1 MVNPLTEYQEDYA
14 SILTDK
20 ALDGVIHG
28 KDKIL
33 LFRLLGDTDP
43 ATKLAFQT
51 THTFTFSP
59 DREIIKTKDG
69 DVTRNNGTGTEV
81 SIEAIQK
88 RGDKLLGMLTVAAIE
103 DLTVE
108 VWEVTV
114 DEGLKDEAGAYPA
127 VYARGKLDSWELPAG
142 AEEEA
147 TVTSTLTVEGKP
159 KFGYTPLTADQ
170 EAAVDYAFRTAEA
183 IPPEV

>member
-1 MVNPLTEYQEDYA
+1 MVNPITEYQEEYA
-14 SILTDK
+14 SILGGE

-51 THTFTFSP
+51 THTFTFSG
-59 DREIIKTKDG
+59 DRETVKTKDG
-69 DVTRNNGTGTEV
+69 DVIRDNGTGTEV

-103 DLTVE
+103 SLTVE

-114 DEGLKDEAGAYPA
+114 DEGVQNDEGEYPA

-147 TVTSTLTVEGKP
+147 TISSTLTVEGKP
-159 KFGYTPLTADQ
+159 KFGFTALSADQ
-170 EAAVDYAFRTAEA
+170 EAAVDYAFRDAGA
-183 IPPEV
+183 VPGGA